1 MTASAATAA
10 LAATPSVES
19 FGLPATDTHLIAK
32 LRRLDP
38 ELLTTITAK
47 EAK

>member
-10 LAATPSVES
+10 LAATPSTETY
-19 FGLPATDTHLIAK
+19 GLPATDAYLIAK

-38 ELLTTITAK
+38 EFLATITAK